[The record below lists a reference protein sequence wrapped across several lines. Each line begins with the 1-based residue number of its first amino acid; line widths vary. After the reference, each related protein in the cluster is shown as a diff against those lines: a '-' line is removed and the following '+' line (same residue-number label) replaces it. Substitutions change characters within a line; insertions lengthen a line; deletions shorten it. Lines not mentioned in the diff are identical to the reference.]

1 MKAIYMSMHR
11 WMDKGDL
18 VYIYGILFSHENNKI
33 MPFGATEMDLEIIRL
48 NEVSQTE
55 KDKYHISL
63 NIWNL
68 KKLIHMSLFSK

>member
-1 MKAIYMSMHR
+1 
-11 WMDKGDL
+11 MDKGDL
-18 VYIYGILFSHENNKI
+18 VYIYGILLSHENNKI

-68 KKLIHMSLFSK
+68 KKLIQMSLFSK